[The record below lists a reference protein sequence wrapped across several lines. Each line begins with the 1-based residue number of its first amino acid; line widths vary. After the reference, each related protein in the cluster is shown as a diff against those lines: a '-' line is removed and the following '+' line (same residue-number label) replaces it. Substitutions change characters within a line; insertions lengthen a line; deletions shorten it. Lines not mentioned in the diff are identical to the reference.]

1 MIQVRAQAFL
11 QEVEAKGVDLP
22 HDVAKV
28 GEVLLPSEEAEVFT
42 AMYKVVGVEEGVEEE
57 VEEEVEE
64 GVEEEEDLYLK
75 LTQKLDKLLLS
86 IKFRYQFI

>member
-1 MIQVRAQAFL
+1 M
-11 QEVEAKGVDLP
+11 QEVEAKEVDLP

-28 GEVLLPSEEAEVFT
+28 GEVLLPSEEAEVLT
-42 AMYKVVGVEEGVEEE
+42 AMYKVVGVEE
-57 VEEEVEE
+57 EVEE
-64 GVEEEEDLYLK
+64 GVEEDLYLK

>member
-1 MIQVRAQAFL
+1 MRAQAFL
-11 QEVEAKGVDLP
+11 QEVEAKEVDLP

-28 GEVLLPSEEAEVFT
+28 GEVLLPSEEAEVLT
-42 AMYKVVGVEEGVEEE
+42 AMYKVVGVEE
-57 VEEEVEE
+57 EVEE
-64 GVEEEEDLYLK
+64 GVEEEVEEDLYLK

>member
-1 MIQVRAQAFL
+1 MRAQAFL
-11 QEVEAKGVDLP
+11 QEVEAKEVDLP

-28 GEVLLPSEEAEVFT
+28 GEVLLPSEEAEVLT

-57 VEEEVEE
+57 EED
-64 GVEEEEDLYLK
+64 EEDLYLK

>member
-1 MIQVRAQAFL
+1 MRAQAFL
-11 QEVEAKGVDLP
+11 QEVEAKEVDLP

-28 GEVLLPSEEAEVFT
+28 GEVLLPSEEAEVLT
-42 AMYKVVGVEEGVEEE
+42 AMYKVVGVEE
-57 VEEEVEE
+57 EVEE
-64 GVEEEEDLYLK
+64 GVEEDLYLK

>member
-1 MIQVRAQAFL
+1 M
-11 QEVEAKGVDLP
+11 QEVEAKEVDLP

-28 GEVLLPSEEAEVFT
+28 GEVLLPSEEAEVLT
-42 AMYKVVGVEEGVEEE
+42 AMYKVVGVEEE
-57 VEEEVEE
+57 V
-64 GVEEEEDLYLK
+64 EEDLYLK

>member
-1 MIQVRAQAFL
+1 MRAQAFL
-11 QEVEAKGVDLP
+11 QEVEAKEVDLP

-28 GEVLLPSEEAEVFT
+28 GEVLLPSEEAEVLR
-42 AMYKVVGVEEGVEEE
+42 AMYKAVGVEEE
-57 VEEEVEE
+57 V
-64 GVEEEEDLYLK
+64 EEDLYLK

>member
-1 MIQVRAQAFL
+1 M
-11 QEVEAKGVDLP
+11 QEVEAKEVDLP

-28 GEVLLPSEEAEVFT
+28 GEVLLPSEEAEVLT

-57 VEEEVEE
+57 EED
-64 GVEEEEDLYLK
+64 EEDLYLK

>member
-1 MIQVRAQAFL
+1 M
-11 QEVEAKGVDLP
+11 QEVEAKEVDLP

-28 GEVLLPSEEAEVFT
+28 GEVLLPSEEAEALT
-42 AMYKVVGVEEGVEEE
+42 AMYKVVGVEEVVEEE
-57 VEEEVEE
+57 VEVEE

-75 LTQKLDKLLLS
+75 LMQKLDKLLLS

>member
-1 MIQVRAQAFL
+1 M
-11 QEVEAKGVDLP
+11 QEVEAKEVDLP

-42 AMYKVVGVEEGVEEE
+42 AMYKVVGVQEE
-57 VEEEVEE
+57 VEEED
-64 GVEEEEDLYLK
+64 EEDLYLK